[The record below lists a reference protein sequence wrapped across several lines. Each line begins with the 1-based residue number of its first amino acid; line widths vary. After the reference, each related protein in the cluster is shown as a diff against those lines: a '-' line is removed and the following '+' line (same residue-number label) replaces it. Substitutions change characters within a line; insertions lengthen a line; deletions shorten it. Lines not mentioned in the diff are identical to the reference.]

1 MSLLPRYID
10 SKISRQWH
18 REMLHYL
25 WVGFLA
31 TASQYLLLI
40 LCVEVFHS
48 SAVLG
53 SSLGYLLGGTIGY
66 ILNYKHTFSSQ
77 KKHHKAI
84 ISFIIVFVIAL
95 FLNGAVLKILQTFF
109 NSHYIP
115 AQILTTILVLGWN
128 YCANKFWTFRDV
140 R

>member
-31 TASQYLLLI
+31 TASQYILLI
-40 LCVEVFHS
+40 LCVELFHS

-53 SSLGYLLGGTIGY
+53 SSLGYLLGGLVNY
-66 ILNYKHTFSSQ
+66 VLNRKHTFASQ

-84 ISFIIVFVIAL
+84 TQFTIVFIIAFFMNAAL
-95 FLNGAVLKILQTFF
+95 LQALQTFVKLQ
-109 NSHYIP
+109 YIP
-115 AQILTTILVLGWN
+115 AQILTTVLVLGWN
-128 YCANKFWTFRDV
+128 YSAHKFWTFRDA
-140 R
+140 